1 MCVSGWLRLVAST
14 KLQVS
19 FAKEPYKRDDSHP
32 ICAYRASLRGDA
44 RYRALLQGSF
54 IGLFCKRDLSDARYA
69 HMEAMHDTHIWGGYH
84 LFYRALLQKRPE
96 RCTIRTY
103 GAYRASPSLSSILYF
118 CTCTYMH
125 ACVCMYVGVRKC
137 VCVRVCLHVSISP
150 FLLSHLTCCLFLW
163 VYTCMGVGMCVY
175 RCVCGCVGGCVLQ
188 QHPAL
193 SHMCVCVYVCVCV
206 P

>member
-69 HMEAMHDTHIWGGYH
+69 HMEAMHDTHIWGGYR

-103 GAYRASPSLSSILYF
+103 GGDARYAHVLWW
-118 CTCTYMH
+118 
-125 ACVCMYVGVRKC
+125 YVPEV
-137 VCVRVCLHVSISP
+137 H
-150 FLLSHLTCCLFLW
+150 LFLIAELESECLNAD
-163 VYTCMGVGMCVY
+163 VTVHAGV
-175 RCVCGCVGGCVLQ
+175 VCGCGEWVWV
-188 QHPAL
+188 H
-193 SHMCVCVYVCVCV
+193 V
-206 P
+206 